1 MKIVMINDCCHVGA
15 SLATE
20 LRNMGCEVPHILRSR
35 GIFSKTFGIAWNILS
50 SGDADIY
57 HVHYALQD
65 AFLASIFKRLDLLHC
80 HGSDVRWEI
89 DGSWGRMIRSNLKN
103 ARKVLVST
111 PDILNRALDFNE
123 TAEYLPNPIDTD
135 AFKPQEKI
143 ESVDKPKA
151 LYFTLRYEELPQEL
165 ESALVDAGF
174 VFEKVQGKPFRYEEM
189 PNILSH
195 YDVFID
201 RFTIESFS
209 KTCLEAMSC
218 GLATITY
225 KDKDDFRDRVD
236 DLTDARKRL
245 EERRTNRYFIM
256 ENHDAKKI
264 TEKLLKIYDSLL
276 K

>member
-1 MKIVMINDCCHVGA
+1 MNIVMINDCCHVGA

-35 GIFSKTFGIAWNILS
+35 GIFSKTFGIAWNIFS

-65 AFLASIFKRLDLLHC
+65 AFLARIFKRLDLLHC

-89 DGSWGRMIRSNLKN
+89 DGRWGRMIRSNLKN

-111 PDILNRALDFNE
+111 PDILNRALEFNE
-123 TAEYLPNPIDTD
+123 TAEYLQNPIDTD
-135 AFKPQEKI
+135 TFKPHEKI
-143 ESVDKPKA
+143 EVEKEPGA
-151 LYFTLRYEELPQEL
+151 LYLVKGYDKFPSEL
-165 ESALVDAGF
+165 ELSLSDAGF
-174 VFEKVQGKPFRYEEM
+174 TIEKIKGRPFRYDEM
-189 PNILSH
+189 PNVFSRF
-195 YDVFID
+195 DVFID
-201 RFTIESFS
+201 QLTIDALS

-225 KDKDDFRDRVD
+225 KDKEDFRGRVNE
-236 DLTDARKRL
+236 LIDAKNRL
-245 EERRTNRYFIM
+245 EEGKINRTLVM
-256 ENHDAKKI
+256 ENHDAKNI
-264 TEKLLKIYDSLL
+264 TEKLLTIYEGLL